1 MIMEIAEAVEIVEK
15 YLYRQAV
22 EMNNSGSALPGNVNP
37 DVKLQIL
44 AESTE
49 EYDFGWVFYYNSAKF
64 IETGDLREALVGNA
78 PLIFNK
84 ESGELV
90 VTGTAHDTSYY
101 VHNYIKTGDPHNEG
115 K

>member
-15 YLYRQAV
+15 YLSRQAV
-22 EMNNSGSALPGNVNP
+22 EMNNFGSALPGYVNP

-44 AESTE
+44 AKSTE
-49 EYDFGWVFYYNSAKF
+49 EYDFGWVFYYNSAQF
-64 IETGDLREALVGNA
+64 IETGDSREALLGNA
-78 PLIFNK
+78 PLIINK
-84 ESGELV
+84 ESAELV

-101 VHNYIKTGDPHNEG
+101 VNNYIKTGDPHNEG

>member
-15 YLYRQAV
+15 YLYRQAL
-22 EMNNSGSALPGNVNP
+22 EINNFGSGLPGYVNP
-37 DVKLQIL
+37 NVKLQIL
-44 AESTE
+44 AENTE
-49 EYDFGWVFYYNSAKF
+49 EYDFGWVFFYDSAKF
-64 IETGDLREALVGNA
+64 IETGDSREALVGNA
-78 PLIFNK
+78 PLIINK

-101 VHNYIKTGDPHNEG
+101 VHNYIKTGDPHNKG